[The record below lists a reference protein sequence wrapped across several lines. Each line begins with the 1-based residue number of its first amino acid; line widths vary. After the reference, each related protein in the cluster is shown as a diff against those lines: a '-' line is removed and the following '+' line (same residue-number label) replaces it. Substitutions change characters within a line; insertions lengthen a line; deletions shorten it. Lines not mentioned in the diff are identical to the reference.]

1 MNFDDFYR
9 LVGLAL
15 LVVLVLNTR
24 RAFTCTFLGFANFA
38 LYAFIKPLFISD
50 YFQSGTLVPQ
60 YVLGALGFFLLGSL
74 LGGLI
79 CALTGDRKM
88 IDAPPPTVT
97 VQMAHVYLPALV
109 GVALVILHLALIG
122 YTPLSAIED
131 PITVRWA
138 LGNGGN
144 ILFQS
149 LWTNFL
155 IVTAI
160 YIFFTSAPLIHRLF
174 AVAISLAWF
183 PLLSIRA
190 PLIDFV
196 LAVIVIKYFLV
207 KRRGFSP
214 FTGVIFAAAS
224 LIVIASLGAVRLSL
238 QTGKSL
244 EELVSAAPN
253 LLNVSELLIGLI
265 LQRLDYLD
273 VLQAAES
280 SLSQLQLPAIPF
292 LYNLLPRG
300 LFAEKLFSSDT
311 QTTALAGQGYAE
323 ENITRI
329 VGVVA
334 EMMSSHLMLLFGA
347 MFLFSLGVLYK
358 LLDSRVR
365 MNRGRLFLFARL
377 LPAAGGLPLL
387 GGWNTI
393 YMSSFALNLMMSALI
408 VLLYEKLFPV
418 RTTDR

>member
-1 MNFDDFYR
+1 MNIDDFYR
-9 LVGLAL
+9 LIGLAL
-15 LVVLVLNTR
+15 LVAIVLNTR
-24 RAFTCTFLGFANFA
+24 RAFTYTFLAFANFA
-38 LYAFIKPLFISD
+38 LYAFIKPLFIPD
-50 YFQSGTLVPQ
+50 FFQSGTQVPQ
-60 YVLGALGFFLLGSL
+60 YVLGALGVFLLGSL
-74 LGGLI
+74 LGGQF
-79 CALTGDRKM
+79 CALTVDRKM
-88 IDAPPPTVT
+88 IDATPPTVT
-97 VQMAHVYLPALV
+97 VQIAHIYLPALV
-109 GVALVILHLALIG
+109 GVALVVLHLALVG

-155 IVTAI
+155 TVTAI

-174 AVAISLAWF
+174 AVAITLAWF

-190 PLIDFV
+190 PLIEFV
-196 LAVIVIKYFLV
+196 LIVIVIKYYLV
-207 KRRGFSP
+207 NRRGISP
-214 FTGVIFAAAS
+214 FAGVMFAVTS
-224 LIVIASLGAVRLSL
+224 LVVIASLGAVRLSL
-238 QTGKSL
+238 QTGKSF
-244 EELVSAAPN
+244 EELLGDVPN
-253 LLNVSELLIGLI
+253 LFNVSGLMIALI
-265 LQRLDYLD
+265 LQRLDYLN

-311 QTTALAGQGYAE
+311 QTTALAGQGFDE

-334 EMMSSHLMLLFGA
+334 EMMSSHLMLLFGV

-358 LLDSRVR
+358 LLDRRVR
-365 MNRGRLFLFARL
+365 MNRGRLFLFARM
-377 LPAAGGLPLL
+377 LPMAGGLPLL

-393 YMSSFALNLMMSALI
+393 YMSSFVLNLMMSALI
-408 VLLYEKLFPV
+408 VHLYEKRFPIL
-418 RTTDR
+418 TTDR